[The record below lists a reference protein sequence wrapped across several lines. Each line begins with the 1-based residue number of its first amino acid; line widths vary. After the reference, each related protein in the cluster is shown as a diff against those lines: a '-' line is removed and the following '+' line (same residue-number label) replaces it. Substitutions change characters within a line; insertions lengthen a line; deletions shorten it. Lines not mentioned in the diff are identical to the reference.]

1 MDIGEIEQRLR
12 TRLSEEFEID
22 IDLIKPDAVILSD
35 LGLDSLDIVDLAVL
49 IDRLFGVK
57 LTREEMVSANTFG
70 NLVSI
75 ISSKT

>member
-12 TRLSEEFEID
+12 TRLREEFESD
-22 IDLIKPDAVILSD
+22 RDLIKPDAVILSD

-70 NLVSI
+70 KLVSI

>member
-57 LTREEMVSANTFG
+57 LTGEEMVSANTFG
-70 NLVSI
+70 KLVSI

>member
-70 NLVSI
+70 KLVSI
-75 ISSKT
+75 ISSKA